1 MTRTNIQVGVNY
13 NQTGWHSILPRKW
26 PSQSFTGKL
35 IQVIYSDIFRFFFF
49 FKTISV
55 YYNKLENAVGG
66 WDPFWSKAHFRW
78 IGFRELLDPK
88 WLETFGEMTLLSA
101 ILKDSGA
108 ESICKVSLT
117 FRLSYSMH
125 RIELYLYYSSWMNQT
140 LQWENILSPG
150 LFQCQILRG
159 D

>member
-1 MTRTNIQVGVNY
+1 MTQHFAKKVAITKFYWKVN
-13 NQTGWHSILPRKW
+13 TGNL
-26 PSQSFTGKL
+26 
-35 IQVIYSDIFRFFFF
+35 FRYFQIFFFF